1 MGGSVRGCLAM
12 GAAAVAASAIVTAPP
27 IESASRPEPVSVA
40 AVDLTAAASPLVVTP
55 PDRAEFVAAREAIAR
70 LDPVALSATG
80 DWISSAY
87 QAVMYWASYG
97 VDLANYALQF
107 VPFGY
112 LISGQVD
119 IVYDTLVVPIS
130 SSFVYD
136 LAIPVVNDPLNPWS
150 YINGLAAVG
159 STTVV
164 SLINAGIAEFNYF
177 FGWLIPPLPPL
188 PLATA
193 AEVTAEPEVSTPAAA
208 EPESVAEP
216 EVVAAETKTVDAT
229 EATPAAVET
238 TTETPTAEETPT
250 VGETAT
256 AGETT
261 AVETASA
268 TATPNVD
275 TKNGVS
281 AQGEVRT
288 GGQTATP
295 AAETTPS
302 TADNEDEPTETAT
315 PSATPEPAEDTQA
328 ADTTADKPADTDAD
342 KTAD

>member
-238 TTETPTAEETPT
+238 TTEETPTAEET
-250 VGETAT
+250 AT
-256 AGETT
+256 AEETT

-268 TATPNVD
+268 TATPTVD